1 MRGVAFSR
9 AVADADV
16 NFSVEALGISAATV
30 GVCATLRDSRG
41 ESGEWVG
48 GRCWAS
54 FVLGL
59 PCSSLCTPFSE
70 TGVQRQ
76 GSEERLWSPLRDRLR
91 VLCRTSCGESSFLSR
106 EKRRRGRRWPCSLAL
121 PLGMLMGGQDG
132 LAQRAAA
139 RSRRPELCLSC
150 ASCVGTAS
158 SASACCHGRSAITSH
173 AFCS

>member
-30 GVCATLRDSRG
+30 GVCASLRDLRG
-41 ESGEWVG
+41 ESGWVAAVG
-48 GRCWAS
+48 PPLFWVFLARHFA
-54 FVLGL
+54 
-59 PCSSLCTPFSE
+59 PPFSG

-76 GSEERLWSPLRDRLR
+76 GSEERLWSPLRDRLC

-106 EKRRRGRRWPCSLAL
+106 EKRRRGRRWPCSLAF

-139 RSRRPELCLSC
+139 RSRCPELCLSC